1 MYRSEKKKNP
11 KHLIHS
17 LLFLK
22 MEIIV
27 HAFFDYVCA

>member
-1 MYRSEKKKNP
+1 MDRSGKKNP

-17 LLFLK
+17 MHFLK

-27 HAFFDYVCA
+27 HAFFDYVCD